1 MRDLHRLW
9 ALADASRDNGPVPPP
24 DGADTVHV
32 VVDAPGAVA
41 APTPVAGPVVWP
53 MAGPVVEPITMPVT
67 EPVTE
72 PVVGPVAGER
82 PAPRWPAR
90 RLYRTVP
97 AALGVAVLVG
107 VLAWAVN
114 ARAMQPSNAADTDG
128 RLLFSAACLP
138 TVSMG
143 EHDECVREVQTL
155 LVRAGGRLAVDGDFG
170 PETLRRVTAFQVLA
184 SLPPKGIVD
193 DRTKKALYDQRVT
206 MATWSPAEVEKRIRE
221 VFPEEPDRAVAI
233 ARCQSFLDPLWV
245 LPNTNGS
252 RNWGVFQI
260 SDVRLAELGGTPLLA
275 YDPDWNI
282 QAARRLWSVR
292 PDFHD

>member
-1 MRDLHRLW
+1 M
-9 ALADASRDNGPVPPP
+9 
-24 DGADTVHV
+24 
-32 VVDAPGAVA
+32 
-41 APTPVAGPVVWP
+41 
-53 MAGPVVEPITMPVT
+53 
-67 EPVTE
+67 
-72 PVVGPVAGER
+72 
-82 PAPRWPAR
+82 
-90 RLYRTVP
+90 VP
-97 AALGVAVLVG
+97 AAVVAAVLVG
-107 VLAWAVN
+107 VLAWAVS
-114 ARAMQPSNAADTDG
+114 ARAVQPTDAAETDK
-128 RLLFSAACLP
+128 RLLFSPACQP

-155 LVRAGGRLAVDGDFG
+155 LVKAGGRMSVDGDFG

-184 SLPPKGIVD
+184 GLPPKGIVD
-193 DRTKKALYDQRVT
+193 DRTKKALYEQRVT
-206 MATWSPAEVEKRIRE
+206 MVTWSPAEVEKRIRE

-282 QAARRLWSVR
+282 RAARRLWAVR
-292 PDFHD
+292 QDFHDWPACDAAHAGASSSARPGPATSSSPGPPLKP